1 MQHMQLSTRLLR
13 VANQRRYSRTQRRY
27 VDIPSIAILDSVRH
41 REVWRDTMILWV
53 QLIGS
58 ISSILGLI
66 VTLYVLYREHIIED
80 DIVELQ
86 HTEEAWHEKENHK

>member
-1 MQHMQLSTRLLR
+1 
-13 VANQRRYSRTQRRY
+13 
-27 VDIPSIAILDSVRH
+27 
-41 REVWRDTMILWV
+41 MILWV